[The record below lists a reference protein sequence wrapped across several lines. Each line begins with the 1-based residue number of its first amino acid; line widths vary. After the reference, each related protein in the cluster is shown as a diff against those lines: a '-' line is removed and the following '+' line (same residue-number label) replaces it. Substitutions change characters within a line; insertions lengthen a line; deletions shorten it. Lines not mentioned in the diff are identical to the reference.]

1 MVASFP
7 IECCDQAMIITDKG
21 TLIRTEVGTVR
32 ITGRNTQGVTLI
44 KTKDEK
50 VSSVARIA
58 NSGNKEIDEAEVGE
72 EISDECAPKTE
83 DETES

>member
-1 MVASFP
+1 
-7 IECCDQAMIITDKG
+7 MIITDKG

-58 NSGNKEIDEAEVGE
+58 NSGNKEVDEAEVGE
-72 EISDECAPKTE
+72 EIASAAVECSPQGAGDAATE
-83 DETES
+83 TTAE